1 MEYLLTLKHL
11 FIEHN
16 RYLYILQG
24 LQFSLSATILAA
36 ILGIILGII
45 SALLSISPYK
55 FLRFISVLYTD
66 IIRGTPVVVQLMIL
80 ANIVFIGVL
89 RDVPILLVSSLAF
102 GINSGAYVS
111 EIIRAGIQSVDKG
124 QMDAAKALGMNYC
137 TAMKE
142 IIIPQAVK
150 KILPPLVS
158 ELITLLKETSVVG
171 FIGGVDLLRAANI
184 ITSQTYRGIEPL
196 LLVGLIYLMLTSFFT
211 KLMRQIEKRL
221 SVSD

>member
-1 MEYLLTLKHL
+1 MDYLLTLKHL

-36 ILGIILGII
+36 VLGIILGII
-45 SALLSISPYK
+45 SALFSISPYK

-66 IIRGTPVVVQLMIL
+66 VIRGTPVVVQLMIL

-89 RDVPILLVSSLAF
+89 RDVPILFVSSLAF

-111 EIIRAGIQSVDKG
+111 ELIRAGIQSIDKG
-124 QMDAAKALGMNYC
+124 QMDAAQALGMNYY

-196 LLVGLIYLMLTSFFT
+196 LLVGLIYLMLTSIFT

>member
-1 MEYLLTLKHL
+1 MDYLLTLKHL

-36 ILGIILGII
+36 VLGIILGII
-45 SALLSISPYK
+45 SALFSISPYK

-89 RDVPILLVSSLAF
+89 RDVPILFVSSLAF

-111 EIIRAGIQSVDKG
+111 ELIRAGIQSIDKG
-124 QMDAAKALGMNYC
+124 QMDAAQALGMNYY

-196 LLVGLIYLMLTSFFT
+196 LLVGLIYLMLTSIFT

>member
-1 MEYLLTLKHL
+1 MDYLLTLKHL

-36 ILGIILGII
+36 VLGIILGII
-45 SALLSISPYK
+45 SALFSISPYK

-89 RDVPILLVSSLAF
+89 RDVPILFISSLAF

-111 EIIRAGIQSVDKG
+111 ELIRAGIQSIDKG
-124 QMDAAKALGMNYC
+124 QMDAAQALGMNYY

-196 LLVGLIYLMLTSFFT
+196 LLVGLIYLMLTSIFT